1 MVNSFIDV
9 IRADIRH
16 SAEAQDGLVAL
27 GCLVGAWGGH
37 MPLNRRLNHV
47 ICVQGAVVRVEHS
60 LARVPLLDTVLQT
73 VSPA

>member
-16 SAEAQDGLVAL
+16 SAEAQDRFVSL
-27 GCLVGAWGGH
+27 GCLIGARRGH
-37 MPLNRRLNHV
+37 VPPNRRLNHV

-60 LARVPLLDTVLQT
+60 LARVPLLDSVLQT